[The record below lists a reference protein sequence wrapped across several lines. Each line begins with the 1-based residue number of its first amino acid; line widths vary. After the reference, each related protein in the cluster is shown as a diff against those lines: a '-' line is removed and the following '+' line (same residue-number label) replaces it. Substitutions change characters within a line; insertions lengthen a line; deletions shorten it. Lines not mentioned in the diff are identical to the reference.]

1 MMKNIKFEYRIT
13 ILYILLG
20 SLWILFSDEL
30 LLRMINDPK
39 LLTTMQTYKGWFFV
53 LVSALVFYFIL
64 RTHLTR
70 LRRAELRARESDA
83 LKTAFLRNI
92 SHEIRTPMNS
102 ISGFATLLNNNGI
115 PGEKKSEYLNIIS
128 SSSRQ
133 LLDIVNEIL
142 DSSLIETGNLMVNE
156 KNVNLNRVIDEV
168 SLSFQPLI
176 RPEIDFLIK
185 KGMRDGESMII
196 TDELMIK
203 KVLSNIINNA
213 VKFTEKG
220 HIKVS
225 YVVRDDE
232 IEFSIEDTG
241 IGMPEEFIPNLFTR
255 FHKADT
261 SQSQYYDGLG
271 LGLSISKGNID
282 LLKGRIWVE
291 SSPGKGSKFYFTIP
305 YKPVPETE

>member
-1 MMKNIKFEYRIT
+1 MIKNIKFEYRIT
-13 ILYILLG
+13 FLYILLG
-20 SLWILFSDEL
+20 SIWILFSDEL
-30 LLRMINDPK
+30 LLRLINDPEF
-39 LLTTMQTYKGWFFV
+39 LTTMQTYKGWFFV

-70 LRRAELRARESDA
+70 LRSAESRARESDA

-102 ISGFATLLNNNGI
+102 IVGFANLLNDNGI
-115 PGEKKSEYLNIIS
+115 PPEKKSEYLKIIS
-128 SSSRQ
+128 SSTRQ

-142 DSSLIETGNLMVNE
+142 DSSLIETGNLTVNY
-156 KNVNLNRVIDEV
+156 KNVNLNRIMDEV
-168 SLSFQPLI
+168 HSAIQPLI
-176 RPEIDFLIK
+176 RPGVEFHVN
-185 KGMRDGESMII
+185 KGMNDTDSLII
-196 TDELMIK
+196 TDELMVK
-203 KVLSNIINNA
+203 KVLTNIINNA

-220 HIKVS
+220 HITVS
-225 YVVRDDE
+225 YVVRDNE

-241 IGMPEEFIPNLFTR
+241 IGIPAEFIPNLFSR

-282 LLKGRIWVE
+282 LLKGRMWVE
-291 SSPGKGSKFYFTIP
+291 SSQGKGSKFYFSIP
-305 YKPVPETE
+305 FNPVI

>member
-13 ILYILLG
+13 VLYILLG

-30 LLRMINDPK
+30 LFRMINDPQV
-39 LLTTMQTYKGWFFV
+39 LTTMQTYKGWFFV

-70 LRRAELRARESDA
+70 LRRAELQARESDS
-83 LKTAFLRNI
+83 LKSAFLRNV

-102 ISGFATLLNNNGI
+102 IIGFAALLNNNGI
-115 PGEKKSEYLNIIS
+115 PVEKKTEYLKIIS
-128 SSSRQ
+128 SSSKQ

-142 DSSLIETGNLMVNE
+142 DSSLIETGNLTVHE
-156 KNVNLNRVIDEV
+156 KNVDLNRVIDEV
-168 SLSFQPLI
+168 SLAFQPLI
-176 RPEIDFLIK
+176 GPEIDFSIK
-185 KGMRDGESMII
+185 KGLKDKESMIL
-196 TDELMIK
+196 TDEVMIK
-203 KVLSNIINNA
+203 KILTNIINNA
-213 VKFTEKG
+213 IKFTEKG
-220 HIKVS
+220 HITVS
-225 YVVRDDE
+225 YLVRYEE
-232 IEFSIEDTG
+232 IEFCIEDTG
-241 IGMPEEFIPNLFTR
+241 IGISAEFIPNLFSS
-255 FHKADT
+255 FQKADT

-305 YKPVPETE
+305 YKPVI

>member
-1 MMKNIKFEYRIT
+1 MRKDIKFEYRIT

-30 LLRMINDPK
+30 LFRMINDPEV
-39 LLTTMQTYKGWFFV
+39 LTTMQTYKGWFFV
-53 LVSALVFYFIL
+53 LMSALVFYLIL

-70 LRRAELRARESDA
+70 LRSAELRARESDA

-102 ISGFATLLNNNGI
+102 IIGFATLLDKNGI
-115 PGEKKSEYLNIIS
+115 PGEKKSEYLKIIS
-128 SSSRQ
+128 NSSKQ

-142 DSSLIETGNLMVNE
+142 DSSLIETGNLTVNE
-156 KNVNLNRVIDEV
+156 KNINLNRLIDEV
-168 SLSFQPLI
+168 HSSFQPMI

-185 KGMRDGESMII
+185 KGMRDSESMII
-196 TDELMIK
+196 TDEIMIK

-220 HIKVS
+220 HIMVS
-225 YVVRDDE
+225 YVVRDNE

-241 IGMPEEFIPNLFTR
+241 IGMSAEFIPSLFNR
-255 FHKADT
+255 FQKADT

-282 LLKGRIWVE
+282 LLNGRIWVE

-305 YKPVPETE
+305 YKPVI